1 MSYVLINTLIDKN
14 DTFEVV
20 RDQIAYILKTNVEE
34 QKVLAAAALKDPAD
48 WDLRIFLERSNPF
61 EEFLQDNPAS
71 TSPIVNIWYDTQGF
85 DRRKGNVV
93 SRQQSD
99 TTFNIDVYGYGVS
112 ASDGGTGQTVGDK
125 TSALEA
131 QRGVRLV
138 RNILMADINTYL
150 QLPRGNVEGGGFAG
164 RWIDNIQSFQPEID
178 ERPVANVRALRIS
191 FSTSFNEFSPQQVY
205 EILETIG
212 LSVYR
217 KETGEVYFTKE
228 IDFT

>member
-1 MSYVLINTLIDKN
+1 MSIQLINTLIDKN

-20 RDQIAYILKTNVEE
+20 RDQIAMLLKTNVAE
-34 QKVLAAAALKDPAD
+34 QMVLAAAALKDPAL
-48 WDLRIFLERSNPF
+48 WDLRIFLERANPF
-61 EEFLQDNPAS
+61 EEFLQDEPAN

-85 DRRKGNVV
+85 DRRKGNVTN
-93 SRQQSD
+93 RQQSD

-112 ASDGGTGQTVGDK
+112 ASDGTGHKAGDK
-125 TSALEA
+125 VSALEA

-191 FSTSFNEFSPQQVY
+191 FSTSFNEFSPQQVNA
-205 EILETIG
+205 ILTSIG
-212 LSVYR
+212 LAVYR
-217 KETGEVYFTKE
+217 KETGEIYFTKE
-228 IDFT
+228 IDLT

>member
-1 MSYVLINTLIDKN
+1 MSLKLINTLIDKN

-20 RDQIAYILKTNVEE
+20 RDQIAFILKSNVAE
-34 QKVLAAAALKDPAD
+34 QMALATVALKDPAL
-48 WDLRIFLERSNPF
+48 WDMRIFIERANPF
-61 EEFLQDNPAS
+61 EEFLQEDPAS
-71 TSPIVNIWYDTQGF
+71 TVPIVNIWYDTQGF
-85 DRRKGNVV
+85 DRRKGNVT

-112 ASDGGTGQTVGDK
+112 SSDGSGHKAGDK
-125 TSALEA
+125 LSALEA

-205 EILETIG
+205 AILANIG
-212 LSVYR
+212 LTVKR
-217 KETGEVYFTKE
+217 KETGEIYFTKE
-228 IDFT
+228 FDLT